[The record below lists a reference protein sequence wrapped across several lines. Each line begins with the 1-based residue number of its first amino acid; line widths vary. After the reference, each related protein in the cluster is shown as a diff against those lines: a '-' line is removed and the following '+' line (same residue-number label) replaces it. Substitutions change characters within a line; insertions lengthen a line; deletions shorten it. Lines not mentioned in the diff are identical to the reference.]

1 MHGKVCLITG
11 ATDGIGKQTAL
22 ELARLGA
29 TVVIVGRNP
38 TKTAAILEQIK
49 HETGNHAVAALLA
62 DLSVQAQVRQ
72 LAADFK
78 AQFERLDVLINN
90 AGVLQHDPTITVDGV
105 EMTWAVNYLA
115 PFLLTNELLDLLKA
129 SAPSRIIN
137 LTSWTHKLGKLDLN
151 RLGDTHKYNIWT
163 AYARSKLAD
172 VLFTVELARRLQGTG
187 VTANAV
193 HPGEVLTNIV
203 PNPKFNPLVV
213 PFLWL
218 YVKVALVDIATGAQ
232 PSVQLA
238 TSPDLKYVSG
248 QYFNRLNIEP
258 LSKKAR
264 DPLFAQQLWEATERT
279 LA

>member
-1 MHGKVCLITG
+1 MQGKVCLITG

-38 TKTAAILEQIK
+38 TKTAAVVEQIK
-49 HETGNHAVAALLA
+49 HETGNHALSALLA

-72 LAADFK
+72 LASDFK
-78 AQFERLDVLINN
+78 ANFDRLDVLINN

-115 PFLLTNELLDLLKA
+115 PFILTHELLDVLKA

-137 LTSWTHKLGKLDLN
+137 LTSWTHKLGKIDLN
-151 RLGDTHKYNIWT
+151 RLGDIQKYNIWT

-203 PNPKFNPLVV
+203 PNPKFNPFVV
-213 PFLWL
+213 PFLWVYAKL
-218 YVKVALVDIATGAQ
+218 ALVDIATGAQ

-264 DPLFAQQLWEATERT
+264 DPLFAKQLWEATERT